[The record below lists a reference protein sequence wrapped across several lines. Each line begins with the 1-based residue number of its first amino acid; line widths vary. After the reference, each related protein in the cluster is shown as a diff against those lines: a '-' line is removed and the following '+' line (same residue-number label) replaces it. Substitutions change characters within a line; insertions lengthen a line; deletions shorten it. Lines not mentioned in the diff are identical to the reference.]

1 MIKSI
6 RKQENLQKLILIIF
20 YILITI
26 LILTITEDFGIHI
39 EEKFHRL
46 NGLYWLNYVSGIFD
60 LENLRYKTELKI
72 IEINDY
78 TLSPVEY
85 YNKYGIIFDLPI
97 AFVEIAF
104 EINQINILYEIK
116 HFFSFLI
123 FLISSYFFFSYF
135 KKKI

>member
-26 LILTITEDFGIHI
+26 VIFSITEDFGIHI

-85 YNKYGIIFDLPI
+85 YNKYGVIFDLPI
-97 AFVEIAF
+97 AFW
-104 EINQINILYEIK
+104 K
-116 HFFSFLI
+116 
-123 FLISSYFFFSYF
+123 
-135 KKKI
+135 